1 MSNFA
6 ENLDMKRYLYIL
18 IFGIVTLIAGQFI
31 YQNKQLARYKELY
44 NKELQNVEA
53 YRASNSGLEGEI
65 RQYQM
70 SMDDLRA
77 SKDSLDMKLVE
88 AVDGLKVKDK
98 YIEYLQYQST
108 VAHKVDTVNL
118 KDTIFVQDI
127 LIDTVLSDNWYRL
140 ELGLRYPSSIIV
152 SPTFNSEKTIIVNS
166 KKVYNKTPSKIFFI
180 RWFQKKHNVI
190 EVNIEEKSPY
200 ITNKSQKFIK
210 VIKDV

>member
-1 MSNFA
+1 
-6 ENLDMKRYLYIL
+6 MKRYLYTL
-18 IFGIVTLIAGQFI
+18 IFAAVTIMAGFI
-31 YQNKQLARYKELY
+31 YDQVRLASKYKELY

-88 AVDGLKVKDK
+88 AIDGLKVKDK

-127 LIDTVLSDNWYRL
+127 LVDTVLSDNWYRL

-180 RWFQKKHNVI
+180 RWFQKKHWVT
-190 EVNIEEKSPY
+190 EVTVEEKSPY

>member
-1 MSNFA
+1 
-6 ENLDMKRYLYIL
+6 MKRYLYIL
-18 IFGIVTLIAGQFI
+18 IFGITVFIIGQLL
-31 YQNKQLARYKELY
+31 YQNNQLSLYKKLY

-53 YRASNSGLEGEI
+53 YRASNSGLEREI

-70 SMDDLRA
+70 SMDDLRG
-77 SKDSLDMKLVE
+77 SKDSLDIKLVE

-108 VAHKVDTVNL
+108 VAHKTDTVNL
-118 KDTIFVQDI
+118 RDTIFVQNI
-127 LIDTVLSDNWYRL
+127 SIDTILSDNWYRL

-152 SPTFNSEKTIIVNS
+152 SPTFNSEKTIVVNS

-180 RWFQKKHNVI
+180 RWFQKKHNVV
-190 EVNIEEKSPY
+190 EVNVEEKSPY
-200 ITNKSQKFIK
+200 IINKNQKFIK

>member
-1 MSNFA
+1 
-6 ENLDMKRYLYIL
+6 MKRYLYIL
-18 IFGIVTLIAGQFI
+18 TFGIITFIIGGFLYQKDQIA
-31 YQNKQLARYKELY
+31 KYKELY
-44 NKELQNVEA
+44 YKELQNVEA
-53 YRASNSGLEGEI
+53 YRVNNSGLENEI

-70 SMDDLRA
+70 SMDDLRS
-77 SKDSLDMKLVE
+77 SKDSLDRKIVE

-98 YIEYLQYQST
+98 YIEYLQYQAT
-108 VAHKVDTVNL
+108 MAHKTDTVNL
-118 KDTIFVQDI
+118 KDTIFVQNVS
-127 LIDTVLSDNWYRL
+127 IDTVLSDNWYRL

-180 RWFQKKHNVI
+180 RWFQKRHNVV

>member
-1 MSNFA
+1 
-6 ENLDMKRYLYIL
+6 MKRYLYTL
-18 IFGIVTLIAGQFI
+18 IFAAVTIMAGFI
-31 YQNKQLARYKELY
+31 YDQIRLASKYKELY

-53 YRASNSGLEGEI
+53 YRVSNSGLEGEI

-70 SMDDLRA
+70 TMDDLRA

-88 AVDGLKVKDK
+88 AVNGLKVKDK
-98 YIEYLQYQST
+98 YIESLQYQST
-108 VAHKVDTVNL
+108 VAHKTDTISL
-118 KDTIFVQDI
+118 KDTIFVQK
-127 LIDTVLSDNWYRL
+127 LSVDTVIQDDWYRL
-140 ELGLRYPSSIIV
+140 QLGLRYPSSIIV

-180 RWFQKKHNVI
+180 RWFQKKYNVI

>member
-6 ENLDMKRYLYIL
+6 ESLDMKRYLYIL

-53 YRASNSGLEGEI
+53 YRVSNSGLEGEI

-127 LIDTVLSDNWYRL
+127 LVDTILSDNWYRL

-166 KKVYNKTPSKIFFI
+166 KKAYNKTPSKIFFI

-200 ITNKSQKFIK
+200 ITNKSQKFIR